1 MATQFTPVN
10 TSADTTA
17 QSRFLSLLKQDILK
31 LDAAELDFGIYRIL
45 NYRRVQVLAYL
56 DDTLP
61 SRIALWCA
69 TLALDG
75 GQVLAHTESANCYYH
90 LHTFFSRYWD
100 EGDFIPRARRGGSAA
115 YAVPYNGQDTH
126 FHWATKGSHYIKSG
140 ELFSRFAY
148 KDGSG
153 EVRFSLER
161 ADVEKDNA
169 KGSTKHFF
177 PATFKTVNGGF
188 ELQWQWRTATDAE
201 AKRYKNKS
209 ASNSKDEG
217 NEPNLPESSEDGDAI
232 ESDAAFSADFSTE
245 GNTLQDR
252 ILHAWLAGVDFK
264 AAAPPT
270 GLDPDMLAR
279 NARRFVRKNTSDFFV
294 HPQLGDFLRGELEV
308 YLKHEFVQVWDAQDA
323 ELPRIRAKFKL
334 VRSVAQ
340 DLITFLDQI
349 ERFQATLF
357 EKRKFVLQADYLVQ
371 CSWLLRQPGAVGL
384 EGQKL
389 VDEACASPEQ
399 VKEWAS
405 WVGDKTKKPSGKK
418 LLTTY
423 PHLPLHT
430 RHFAPNFKARV
441 LACFDDIEAALGG
454 ELVHADN
461 YAALR
466 TLEPA
471 YRERVKCIYID
482 PPYNTDA
489 SPIDYKNGFRE
500 SSWLSLMD
508 RRVHCAMGILHQA
521 GVLCIAIDDAENAAL
536 RLQLE
541 HDYPET
547 VLGTVAVRAN
557 PSGRPTK
564 AGFSVSHEYVHFV
577 GRSTAATIGKMNP
590 TEDQAARFSEEDADG
605 VFEWRNLRREGS
617 NSDRSARRALF
628 YPLYVSD
635 IKVRIPE
642 MTWDDQMEEWL
653 FEESPNADEAT
664 TWPIDDKGNEKTW
677 RWGFETVRDNM
688 KDIAVRKDRSGKNYV
703 YYKRRPNEEG
713 VVAVTTW
720 FDSKYS
726 ATEHGTALLKKLFG
740 KPPFSYP
747 KSIYAVQD
755 SIYVGGANRPDSIT
769 LDFFAGSATTGHAVI
784 NLNREDG
791 GTRKFLLV
799 EQGEYFDTVTLPRIA
814 KVMTAPEWKDGLPKD
829 TVQHSAADKVD
840 KAGAVLEAAAD
851 HWSRRTLPLVRVLR
865 LERYEDSL
873 NALDLEQSRP
883 LALTEQAQTAMNLVA
898 HDAGEHLLRYWL
910 MDSLS
915 GDGSTADN
923 AHAVRL
929 STSQLTHPFD
939 YQLTL
944 HEPTGCRVVAVDML
958 ETARLLL
965 GLVPRRQMELQDAQG
980 QRHQLM
986 LAVMAAELARDA
998 NRSGSGI
1005 STRLPAKPVLLWLRT
1020 VDDERSDD
1028 AAQAEYAW
1036 LLSQVQAVW
1045 GLGLS
1050 DFGTIFHNRSAFWPA
1065 GVHATSLDSVLAQR
1079 MMERARGASH
1089 G

>member
-1 MATQFTPVN
+1 MATSSTPVN
-10 TSADTTA
+10 SPADTTA

-45 NYRRVQVLAYL
+45 NYRRAQVLTYL

-61 SRIALWCA
+61 SRIAQWCA
-69 TLALDG
+69 ALALDG
-75 GQVLAHTESANCYYH
+75 GQALANTESANCYYH

-148 KDGSG
+148 KDGAS

-169 KGSTKHFF
+169 KGSAKHFF
-177 PATFKTVNGGF
+177 PATFKSVDGGF

-201 AKRYKNKS
+201 ARRYKNKS
-209 ASNSKDEG
+209 ISSGKDEG
-217 NEPNLPESSEDGDAI
+217 DEPNLPESSEDGDATL
-232 ESDAAFSADFSTE
+232 STDFSTD

-252 ILHAWLAGVDFK
+252 VLNAWLAGDDFK
-264 AAAPPT
+264 AARPPT

-294 HPQLGDFLRGELEV
+294 HPQLGDFLNGELEV

-334 VRSVAQ
+334 VRSVAH

-371 CSWLLRQPGAVGL
+371 CSWLLRLDGAAGVQ
-384 EGQKL
+384 GQKL
-389 VDEACASPEQ
+389 LDEACANPAQ

-405 WVGDKTKKPSGKK
+405 WVGDKTKKPNGKK
-418 LLTTY
+418 LLTAY

-430 RHFAPNFKARV
+430 RHFAPDFKARV

-508 RRVHCAMGILHQA
+508 RRVHCAMGILHKA

-590 TEDQAARFSEEDADG
+590 TEDQAARFSEEDASG

-617 NSDRSARRALF
+617 DSDRAARPAMF
-628 YPLYVSD
+628 YPLFVSAS
-635 IKVRIPE
+635 KVRVPHMSWSE
-642 MTWDDQMEEWL
+642 EDQQWQL
-653 FEESPNADEAT
+653 HDSLYADEEVVF
-664 TWPIDDKGNEKTW
+664 PIDDKGNEKRW

-755 SIYVGGANRPDSIT
+755 SIYVGGANRPDAIT

-791 GTRKFLLV
+791 GARKFLLV

-814 KVMTAPEWKDGLPKD
+814 KVMTSPEWKDGAPKD
-829 TVQHSAADKVD
+829 TVQHAATNKPD
-840 KAGAVLEAAAD
+840 KAGAVQEAACD

-873 NALDLEQSRP
+873 NALDLDQNRP
-883 LALTEQAQTAMNLVA
+883 LVQAEQAQTAMDLVA

-910 MDSLS
+910 MDSVS
-915 GDGSTADN
+915 GDGTTADN

-929 STSQLTHPFD
+929 STTELTHPFD

-944 HEPTGCRVVAVDML
+944 HEPTGERVVAVDLL

-965 GLVPRRQMELQDAQG
+965 GLVPKRQIELLDAHG

-986 LAVMAAELARDA
+986 HAVMAAELARDQ
-998 NRSGSGI
+998 
-1005 STRLPAKPVLLWLRT
+1005 TRNATGTALAPKPVLMWLRT
-1020 VDDERSDD
+1020 ADDERTDE

-1036 LLSQVQAVW
+1036 LQAQVQAVW

-1050 DFGTIFHNRSAFWPA
+1050 EFDNIFHNRSAYWPA
-1065 GVHATSLDSVLAQR
+1065 GVRATSLDSVLAQR

>member
-1 MATQFTPVN
+1 MASLPTDNAT
-10 TSADTTA
+10 DTTS
-17 QSRFLSLLKQDILK
+17 QQRFLSLLKHDILK

-45 NYRRVQVLAYL
+45 NYRRTQVLAYL

-61 SRIALWCA
+61 QRIAQW
-69 TLALDG
+69 TSELAQHS
-75 GQVLAHTESANCYYH
+75 GQALAQSEAANCYYH

-115 YAVPYNGQDTH
+115 YAVPYHGQDTH

-148 KDGSG
+148 ADGPG
-153 EVRFSLER
+153 EVRFTLAR
-161 ADVEKDNA
+161 ADTEKDNA
-169 KGSTKHFF
+169 KGNAKHFF
-177 PATFKTVNGGF
+177 PVSFKATEGGF
-188 ELQWQWRTATDAE
+188 ELQWQWRAATEAE
-201 AKRYKNKS
+201 VKRYKTKNTS
-209 ASNSKDEG
+209 RSEEEDDE
-217 NEPNLPESSEDGDAI
+217 DANF
-232 ESDAAFSADFSTE
+232 ATE

-252 ILHAWLAGVDFK
+252 VLNAWLAGDDFK
-264 AAAPPT
+264 SARPPA
-270 GLDPDMLAR
+270 GLNPDTLAR

-294 HPQLGDFLRGELEV
+294 HPQLGEFLKGELEV
-308 YLKHEFVQVWDAQDA
+308 YLKHEFVQVWDAPDS

-334 VRSVAQ
+334 VRHIAL
-340 DLITFLDQI
+340 DLIAFLNQI
-349 ERFQATLF
+349 ETFQATLF

-371 CSWLLRQPGAVGL
+371 CSWLVREAGAT
-384 EGQKL
+384 GQAL
-389 VDEACASPEQ
+389 VAEACASEAQ
-399 VKEWAS
+399 AKEWVQ
-405 WVGDKTKKPSGKK
+405 WVGDKAKKPNGKK
-418 LLTTY
+418 LLTAY

-430 RHFAPNFKARV
+430 RHFSPDFKARV
-441 LACFDDIEAALGG
+441 LACFDDLEAALGG

-508 RRVHCAMGILHQA
+508 RRVHCAMDILNQA

-541 HDYPET
+541 HNYPET
-547 VLGTVAVRAN
+547 MLGTVAVRAN

-577 GRSTAATIGKMNP
+577 GRSTAAIIGKMNP
-590 TEDQAARFSEEDADG
+590 TEDQAARFSEEDEDG
-605 VFEWRNLRREGS
+605 AFEWRNLRREGS
-617 NSDRSARRALF
+617 DSDRAARPAMF
-628 YPLYVSD
+628 YPLFVSVS
-635 IKVRIPE
+635 KVRIP
-642 MTWDDQMEEWL
+642 QMSWSEEEQAWQL
-653 FEESPNADEAT
+653 ADSPLPDEALVF
-664 TWPIDDKGNEKTW
+664 PIDEKGNEKRW
-677 RWGFETVRDNM
+677 RWGCETVRDNM

-747 KSIYAVQD
+747 KSVHAVQD
-755 SIYVGGANRPDSIT
+755 SIYVGGANRADAIT

-791 GTRKFLLV
+791 GARKFLLV

-814 KVMTAPEWKDGLPKD
+814 KVMTAPEWKDGQPKD
-829 TVQHSAADKVD
+829 SVQHAD
-840 KAGAVLEAAAD
+840 GADPA

-873 NALDLEQSRP
+873 NALDLGQHGAP
-883 LALTEQAQTAMNLVA
+883 DQAGQAQTAMNLVS

-910 MDSLS
+910 VDSLS
-915 GDGSTADN
+915 GDGTTADN

-929 STSQLTHPFD
+929 SSAELTHPFD

-944 HEPTGCRVVAVDML
+944 FEPTGERVVAVDML

-965 GLVPRRQMELQDAQG
+965 GLVPKRQMELLDAQG
-980 QRHQLM
+980 QRHQFM
-986 LAVMAAELARDA
+986 HAVLAADLAREQNLDL
-998 NRSGSGI
+998 NRSA
-1005 STRLPAKPVLLWLRT
+1005 TARMTHPPVLLWLRT
-1020 VDDERSDD
+1020 TDDERTPE
-1028 AAQAEYAW
+1028 AGQAEYEW
-1036 LLSQVQAVW
+1036 LCVQLSSVW
-1045 GLGLS
+1045 GLALG
-1050 DFGTIFHNRSAFWPA
+1050 DFGTVFHNRSAFWPA
-1065 GVHATSLDSVLAQR
+1065 GVRATGIDSLLAQR
-1079 MMERARGASH
+1079 MMDRAK
-1089 G
+1089 

>member
-1 MATQFTPVN
+1 MTTPTPSSSRADN
-10 TSADTTA
+10 TS
-17 QSRFLSLLKQDILK
+17 QVRFLDLLKQDILK
-31 LDAAELDFGIYRIL
+31 LDAADLDFGIYRVL
-45 NYRRVQVLAYL
+45 NYRRALVLAYL
-56 DDTLP
+56 EDALP
-61 SRIALWCA
+61 SRIAQWSA
-69 TLALDG
+69 ELALVG
-75 GQVLAHTESANCYYH
+75 GQALAHSESANCYYH
-90 LHTFFSRYWD
+90 LHTFFNRYWD

-148 KDGSG
+148 KDGPG
-153 EVRFSLER
+153 DVRFSLER
-161 ADVEKDNA
+161 ADTEKDNA

-177 PATFKTVNGGF
+177 PATFKAVAGGF
-188 ELQWQWRTATDAE
+188 ELQWQWRAPTDTE
-201 AKRYKNKS
+201 ARRYKNKITS
-209 ASNSKDEG
+209 RSKDEG
-217 NEPNLPESSEDGDAI
+217 YDANSSESNDATGA
-232 ESDAAFSADFSTE
+232 DADADTSADFSTE

-252 ILHAWLAGVDFK
+252 VLNAWLEGVDFK
-264 AAAPPT
+264 AAQAPKA
-270 GLDPDMLAR
+270 LDPDMLAR

-308 YLKHEFVQVWDAQDA
+308 YLKHEFVQVWDAQDVD
-323 ELPRIRAKFKL
+323 LPRLRAKFKL
-334 VRSVAQ
+334 VRQIAL
-340 DLITFLDQI
+340 DLITFLNQI
-349 ERFQATLF
+349 ETFQAILF

-371 CSWLLRQPGAVGL
+371 CSWLLREAGAA
-384 EGQKL
+384 GQKL
-389 VDEACASPEQ
+389 VDEACANAAL
-399 VKEWAS
+399 VKEWAG
-405 WVGDKTKKPSGKK
+405 WVGDKTKQPSGKK
-418 LLTTY
+418 LLAAY

-430 RHFAPNFKARV
+430 QHFAPAFKARV
-441 LACFDDIEAALGG
+441 LACFDDIEAALAG

-508 RRVHCAMGILHQA
+508 RRVHCAMGILHQT

-577 GRSTAATIGKMNP
+577 GRSAEATVGKMNP
-590 TEDQAARFSEEDADG
+590 TEDQVARFSELDADG
-605 VFEWRNLRREGS
+605 AFEWRNLRREGS
-617 NSDRSARRALF
+617 NSDRSARRALH

-635 IKVRIPE
+635 TKVRIPTL
-642 MTWDDQMEEWL
+642 TWDDEMQEWVVSD
-653 FEESPNADEAT
+653 SPLETEVT

-677 RWGFETVRDNM
+677 RWSHEKVRDCM
-688 KDIAVRKDRSGKNYV
+688 KEIEVRKDRSGKNYV

-720 FDSKYS
+720 FDAKYS
-726 ATEHGTALLKKLFG
+726 ATEHGTALLKKMFG

-747 KSIYAVQD
+747 KSIHAVQD
-755 SIYVGGANRPDSIT
+755 SIYVGGANRSDSIT

-791 GTRKFLLV
+791 GARKFLLV

-814 KVMTAPEWKDGLPKD
+814 KVMTSPEWKDGAPKD
-829 TVQHSAADKVD
+829 SVQHTAADKMD
-840 KAGAVLEAAAD
+840 KAGAMLEAVGE

-873 NALDLEQSRP
+873 NALDLEENRP
-883 LALTEQAQTAMNLVA
+883 LAQLEQAQAAMNLVA
-898 HDAGEHLLRYWL
+898 NDAGEHLLRYWL
-910 MDSLS
+910 VDSVS
-915 GDGSTADN
+915 GDGTTAAN

-929 STSQLTHPFD
+929 STSELTHPLD

-944 HEPTGCRVVAVDML
+944 HEPTGERVVAVDML

-965 GLVPRRQMELQDAQG
+965 ALVPKRQIELLDAHG

-986 LAVMAAELARDA
+986 HAAMAAELVLEQS
-998 NRSGSGI
+998 RSGTG
-1005 STRLPAKPVLLWLRT
+1005 TPLAAKPVLLWLRT
-1020 VDDERSDD
+1020 ADDERTAE
-1028 AAQAEYAW
+1028 AAQAEYEW
-1036 LLSQVQAVW
+1036 LQGQVQRVW

-1050 DFGTIFHNRSAFWPA
+1050 DFGNIFHNRSAFWPA
-1065 GVHATSLDSVLAQR
+1065 GVRATSLDGLLAQR
-1079 MMERARGASH
+1079 MMARARGTSH

>member
-1 MATQFTPVN
+1 MTITTPSSTNPDN
-10 TSADTTA
+10 TS
-17 QSRFLSLLKQDILK
+17 QLRFLDLLRQDILK

-45 NYRRVQVLAYL
+45 NYRRAQVLAYL

-61 SRIALWCA
+61 SRIAAWS
-69 TLALDG
+69 TELALVG
-75 GQVLAHTESANCYYH
+75 GQALAHTESANCYYH

-148 KDGSG
+148 KDGAA
-153 EVRFSLER
+153 EVRFCLER
-161 ADVEKDNA
+161 ADIEKDNA

-177 PATFKTVNGGF
+177 PSTFKAVEGGF
-188 ELQWQWRTATDAE
+188 ELQWQWRAATDTE
-201 AKRYKNKS
+201 VKRYKNKS
-209 ASNSKDEG
+209 ASRRKDESDKAD
-217 NEPNLPESSEDGDAI
+217 LSEDGNAVDA
-232 ESDAAFSADFSTE
+232 DAASSADFSTE

-252 ILHAWLAGVDFK
+252 VLNAWLERVDFK
-264 AAAPPT
+264 AAGAPKS
-270 GLDPDMLAR
+270 LDPVMLER

-294 HPQLGDFLRGELEV
+294 HPQLGDFLNGELEV

-334 VRSVAQ
+334 VRSIAL

-371 CSWLLRQPGAVGL
+371 CSWLQRQDGTSGL
-384 EGQKL
+384 VGQKL
-389 VDEACASPEQ
+389 VDEACANAAQ
-399 VKEWAS
+399 VKEWAG

-418 LLTTY
+418 LLAAY
-423 PHLPLHT
+423 PHLLLHT
-430 RHFAPNFKARV
+430 QHFGPAFKARV

-541 HDYPET
+541 HDYPDT

-577 GRSTAATIGKMNP
+577 GRSTAAAVGKMNP

-617 NSDRSARRALF
+617 DSERAARPAMF
-628 YPLYVSD
+628 YPLFVSSS
-635 IKVRIPE
+635 KVRIPQMLWSE
-642 MTWDDQMEEWL
+642 EDQEWQL
-653 FEESPNADEAT
+653 QDSPLADEEVVF
-664 TWPIDDKGNEKTW
+664 PIDDKGNEKRW

-791 GTRKFLLV
+791 GARKFLLV
-799 EQGEYFDTVTLPRIA
+799 EQGEYFDTVTLPRVA
-814 KVMTAPEWKDGLPKD
+814 KVMTAPEWKDGAPKD
-829 TVQHSAADKVD
+829 TVQHAAIDKLD
-840 KAGAVLEAAAD
+840 KAGTLLEAAAD

-873 NALDLEQSRP
+873 NALDFDQNRP
-883 LALTEQAQTAMNLVA
+883 LAPEEQAQAAMDLVA

-910 MDSLS
+910 MDSVS
-915 GDGSTADN
+915 GDGTTADN

-929 STSQLTHPFD
+929 STSELTHPFD

-944 HEPTGCRVVAVDML
+944 HEPTGERVVAVDML
-958 ETARLLL
+958 ETARLLM
-965 GLVPRRQMELQDAQG
+965 GLVPKRQIDLLDANG

-986 LAVMAAELARDA
+986 HAVMAAELARDQ
-998 NRSGSGI
+998 NRNGPG
-1005 STRLPAKPVLLWLRT
+1005 TPLAPKPVLLWLRT
-1020 VDDERSDD
+1020 AADERP
-1028 AAQAEYAW
+1028 AEVAQAEYEW
-1036 LLSQVQAVW
+1036 LLAQVQAVW

-1050 DFGTIFHNRSAFWPA
+1050 DFGNIFHNRSAFWPA
-1065 GVHATSLDSVLAQR
+1065 GVRATSLDSLLGQR
-1079 MMERARGASH
+1079 MMERARDTSH

>member
-1 MATQFTPVN
+1 MATP
-10 TSADTTA
+10 SSPIDPAADTTP
-17 QSRFLSLLKQDILK
+17 QQRFLNLLKQDILK

-45 NYRRVQVLAYL
+45 NYRRTQVLAYL
-56 DDTLP
+56 DETLP
-61 SRIALWCA
+61 QRIAGWA
-69 TLALDG
+69 TELARLS
-75 GQVLAHTESANCYYH
+75 GQELAQSEAANCYYH

-115 YAVPYNGQDTH
+115 YAVPYHGQDTH

-148 KDGSG
+148 SDGPA
-153 EVRFSLER
+153 EVRFTLAR
-161 ADVEKDNA
+161 ADTEKDNA
-169 KGSTKHFF
+169 KGSAKHFF
-177 PATFKTVNGGF
+177 PSTFKALEGGF
-188 ELQWQWRTATDAE
+188 ELQWQWRAATDAE
-201 AKRYKNKS
+201 VKRYKTKGS
-209 ASNSKDEG
+209 SRSEEEGDEDSNF
-217 NEPNLPESSEDGDAI
+217 A
-232 ESDAAFSADFSTE
+232 TE

-252 ILHAWLAGVDFK
+252 VLNAWLAGDDFK
-264 AAAPPT
+264 GARPPAS
-270 GLDPDMLAR
+270 LNPDTLVR

-294 HPQLGDFLRGELEV
+294 HPQLGEFLKGELEV
-308 YLKHEFVQVWDAQDA
+308 YLKHEFVQVWDAPDS

-334 VRSVAQ
+334 VRQMAL
-340 DLITFLDQI
+340 DLITFLNQI
-349 ERFQATLF
+349 ETFQATLF

-371 CSWLLRQPGAVGL
+371 CSWLGREAGAL
-384 EGQKL
+384 GQAL
-389 VDEACASPEQ
+389 LAEACSNEAQ
-399 VKEWAS
+399 AREWAQ
-405 WVGDKTKKPSGKK
+405 WVGDKAKKPNGKK
-418 LLTTY
+418 LLAAY

-430 RHFAPNFKARV
+430 RHFGPDFKARV
-441 LACFDDIEAALGG
+441 LACFDDLEAALGG

-500 SSWLSLMD
+500 SSWLSLMSC
-508 RRVHCAMGILHQA
+508 RVHCAMGILAQT

-541 HDYPET
+541 HNYPDT

-577 GRSTAATIGKMNP
+577 GKSTAATVGKMNP
-590 TEDQAARFSEEDADG
+590 TEDQAARFSEEDAEG
-605 VFEWRNLRREGS
+605 AFEWRNLRREGS
-617 NSDRSARRALF
+617 NSDRSARRALH

-635 IKVRIPE
+635 SKVRIPE
-642 MTWDDQMEEWL
+642 MTWDEETEEWL
-653 FEESPNADEAT
+653 FKESPNFDEAT

-677 RWGFETVRDNM
+677 RWSHETVRDNM
-688 KDIAVRKDRSGKNYV
+688 KDIAIRKDRSGKNYV

-726 ATEHGTALLKKLFG
+726 ATEHGTALLKKMFG

-747 KSIYAVQD
+747 KSIHAVQD
-755 SIYVGGANRPDSIT
+755 SIYVGGASKPDAIT

-791 GTRKFLLV
+791 GARKFLLV
-799 EQGEYFDTVTLPRIA
+799 EQGDYFDTVTLPRIA
-814 KVMTAPEWKDGLPKD
+814 KAMTAPEWKDGQPRD
-829 TVQHSAADKVD
+829 GVQNADGGD
-840 KAGAVLEAAAD
+840 AP

-873 NALDLEQSRP
+873 NALDLTHT
-883 LALTEQAQTAMNLVA
+883 TEPDQAGQTSMNLVSR
-898 HDAGEHLLRYWL
+898 DAGEHLLRYWL
-910 MDSLS
+910 MDSVS
-915 GDGSTADN
+915 GDGTTAAN

-929 STSQLTHPFD
+929 SSTELTHPFD

-944 HEPTGCRVVAVDML
+944 FEPTGERVVAVDML

-965 GLVPRRQMELQDAQG
+965 GLVPKRQIELRDPQG

-986 LAVMAAELARDA
+986 HAVLAADLAHQQNLDL
-998 NRSGSGI
+998 NRSA
-1005 STRLPAKPVLLWLRT
+1005 TTCLPHQPVLLWLRNA
-1020 VDDERSDD
+1020 DDERPPEQGQTQYDWLC
-1028 AAQAEYAW
+1028 AQLA
-1036 LLSQVQAVW
+1036 AVW
-1045 GLGLS
+1045 GLAPG

-1065 GVHATSLDSVLAQR
+1065 GVRAASIDSLLAQR
-1079 MMERARGASH
+1079 MMERAK
-1089 G
+1089 